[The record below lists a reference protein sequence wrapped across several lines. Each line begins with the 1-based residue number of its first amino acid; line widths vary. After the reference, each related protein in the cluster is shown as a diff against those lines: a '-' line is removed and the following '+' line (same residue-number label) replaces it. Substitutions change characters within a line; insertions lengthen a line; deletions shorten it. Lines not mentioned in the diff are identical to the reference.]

1 MKAEKH
7 AKTRTKKPVKKKRT
21 NTPALTAKKL
31 RQTKFLKALESN
43 SWHISNACIDSGV
56 PRSTFALWCDT
67 DIAFVGKYETLT
79 ETVLDDAEKSLRT
92 NMTNGDNASIIFFLK
107 TKGKMRGYVERETAN
122 AKTNKILT
130 KLLGGELT
138 RIEAAYEYAKL
149 GLPLPEVMRLEIARS
164 QVTFDELEAT
174 ATTPEELDRRYLEAI
189 GQVERQITEFL
200 PPRLAQVIEMK
211 KTVEQ
216 DGVFRAE
223 EESQ

>member
-1 MKAEKH
+1 MNNKNSQKH
-7 AKTRTKKPVKKKRT
+7 TVTELKRNQPKKPSITGKKF
-21 NTPALTAKKL
+21 
-31 RQTKFLKALESN
+31 RQAKFLKAFMGHNWNISRTCESIGLN
-43 SWHISNACIDSGV
+43 RRVFQDWK
-56 PRSTFALWCDT
+56 DT
-67 DIAFVGKYETLT
+67 DPDFVEKYETLT
-79 ETVLDDAEKSLRT
+79 ETVLDNVEESLLG
-92 NMTNGDNASIIFFLK
+92 MIENGDTAAAIFFLK

-130 KLLGGELT
+130 KLLGGEIT

-189 GQVERQITEFL
+189 GQAERQLIEFL
-200 PPRLAQVIEMK
+200 PPRLEQVVELK
-211 KTVEQ
+211 KVVEQ

-223 EESQ
+223 ENQ